1 MMTLNQP
8 QIVEGY
14 IKHERVRPVAHS
26 LRSSVFYLRIPIRSV
41 LFTPPVQRKRWGN
54 WIFGINRKSLI
65 SIHDEDHGS
74 GGDLKTWLT
83 QTLRDHQLEGVADG
97 EIWLSCF
104 PRVLGYQFKPVSFW
118 FFENK
123 EKELVAVFA
132 EVHNTFGERH
142 TYVLKPSENERT
154 FQPGEI
160 ISTLK
165 AFYVSP
171 FFSIRGHYQ
180 FQFNFD
186 YETRRD
192 FARIDYLTDQMML
205 KTFMTGITKPLTSF
219 LALKVLVKYP
229 FMTLKIVAQIHLN
242 ALTLWLKKIP
252 LTLSERNK

>member
-1 MMTLNQP
+1 
-8 QIVEGY
+8 
-14 IKHERVRPVAHS
+14 
-26 LRSSVFYLRIPIRSV
+26 
-41 LFTPPVQRKRWGN
+41 
-54 WIFGINRKSLI
+54 
-65 SIHDEDHGS
+65 
-74 GGDLKTWLT
+74 
-83 QTLRDHQLEGVADG
+83 
-97 EIWLSCF
+97 
-104 PRVLGYQFKPVSFW
+104 VSFW

-165 AFYVSP
+165 SFYVSP